1 MKKVVSRNVAIALGI
16 ITIIVTASFVGVIA
30 NYTSIVSMKDG
41 MISSLNS
48 QLLSKDDQIETL
60 VSQKDQVQMWLDGNV
75 TSLNSQIA
83 KYQNQVTSDNATITD
98 LQSQLTTVNSQVS
111 SLNSQ
116 IASSLSQVDDLTAMV
131 NMSKSELK
139 TLVFHVCEKGEGY
152 TWGRTPDVSYVY
164 NQILALNKD
173 VYDVLL
179 LPEYKG
185 NENWTD
191 ELAWITGNFTGIPI
205 MLSVFEGGQ
214 YDYPVVKL
222 TTDQILDA
230 IEVCEVRWVRIS
242 EVVSWYI
249 EHNSTF
255 PIDYVRS
262 ILSFCRENNLKVQW
276 NEWKVGDNV
285 FQKIQS
291 YIVGFEDIV
300 PVTFSTNS
308 KDLEPADGFLL
319 MDKLFQHWG
328 GSIQAWYW
336 ETRHRG
342 NYTMVPED
350 PPGISNPLNMPISLL
365 IQHALS
371 AKYIG
376 AEILQFEPYW
386 YLFDNGEAKENF
398 RLLETML
405 T

>member
-16 ITIIVTASFVGVIA
+16 ITIIVMASLVGVIA
-30 NYTSIVSMKDG
+30 NYTSVVSMKDG

-48 QLLSKDDQIETL
+48 QLLSKDDEIETL

-83 KYQNQVTSDNATITD
+83 NLQNQVTADNATITD

-116 IASSLSQVDDLTAMV
+116 LASSRSQVDDLTAMV

-205 MLSVFEGGQ
+205 MLSVFEGGP

-230 IEVCEVRWVRIS
+230 IEVCEVRWV
-242 EVVSWYI
+242 E
-249 EHNSTF
+249 
-255 PIDYVRS
+255 
-262 ILSFCRENNLKVQW
+262 
-276 NEWKVGDNV
+276 
-285 FQKIQS
+285 
-291 YIVGFEDIV
+291 
-300 PVTFSTNS
+300 
-308 KDLEPADGFLL
+308 FL
-319 MDKLFQHWG
+319 
-328 GSIQAWYW
+328 
-336 ETRHRG
+336 
-342 NYTMVPED
+342 
-350 PPGISNPLNMPISLL
+350 
-365 IQHALS
+365 
-371 AKYIG
+371 
-376 AEILQFEPYW
+376 
-386 YLFDNGEAKENF
+386 
-398 RLLETML
+398 RL
-405 T
+405 